1 MIYREYIKYTYNYA
15 LIKFTLHGEYGSCLK
30 QLPYFF
36 IYVIPILSSQK
47 EQIFKVFFR
56 CPFALW

>member
-36 IYVIPILSSQK
+36 ICVIPIFVLPK
-47 EQIFKVFFR
+47 R
-56 CPFALW
+56 